1 MLNLFKKLKEKKN
14 ETEDNDEK
22 VVGDHP
28 QDKNGILVGMY
39 CPECGYMEVN
49 EDSCVLPLE
58 GFAVCPNCGA
68 DLKRGTFLKTGSG
81 YVFAK
86 NAAKVTKRTTG
97 GHYRVRKAGP
107 AVVRSKGNG
116 RLARFHQA

>member
-1 MLNLFKKLKEKKN
+1 MFKLFHKKEK
-14 ETEDNDEK
+14 EEVTVEK
-22 VVGDHP
+22 EVLLDHP

-68 DLKRGTFLKTGSG
+68 DLKRGSFLKSGDG

-86 NAAKVTKRTTG
+86 NASKIKKVSTG

-107 AVVRSKGNG
+107 AITRSKGNG
-116 RLARFHQA
+116 RLARFHKR